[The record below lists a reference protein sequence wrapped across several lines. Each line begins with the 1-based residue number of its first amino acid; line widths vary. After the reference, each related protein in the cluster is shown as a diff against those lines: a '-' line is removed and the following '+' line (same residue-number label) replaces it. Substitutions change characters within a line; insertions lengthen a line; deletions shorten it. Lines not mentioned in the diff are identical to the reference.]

1 MTSIIFFLFNDFF
14 DVRRQNKNLT
24 MCLYLGNVETLLIE
38 DEQYILSCFQNSTF
52 VCWNQ
57 LWNCFEIWKKKNFC
71 KNEEIFAKLQFQ
83 SEAHE
88 GRKCVINDRSLWLY
102 IRLKSLITS
111 PLLTSLLRSFITQF
125 LLPNFF
131 VHFIF
136 YLLSL
141 GITKMSHPYFAIQ
154 FIKIS
159 RFYGHENV

>member
-1 MTSIIFFLFNDFF
+1 M
-14 DVRRQNKNLT
+14 T

-38 DEQYILSCFQNSTF
+38 DEQYIPQLFSKRNICLLKTTLKP
-52 VCWNQ
+52 
-57 LWNCFEIWKKKNFC
+57 LWNMNKKLFC

-83 SEAHE
+83 SVAHE

-102 IRLKSLITS
+102 IRLKSLMTS
-111 PLLTSLLRSFITQF
+111 SLLTSLLRSFITQF
-125 LLPNFF
+125 LFYLIFF
-131 VHFIF
+131 SSLF

-141 GITKMSHPYFAIQ
+141 GITKLSHSYFAIQ